1 MTLELTQQKLLE
13 IGLFEGLPAAT
24 LNSLAEH
31 CRWLS
36 LASGDILF
44 NQGDD
49 SGTLYFINRGQV
61 ELVRDYKDG
70 EKVVIATLGRD
81 EVIGELSMI
90 GSEPRTAS
98 VIATEDTELVA
109 LDRDVFFQY
118 LEQNPTIA
126 TEVLIQ
132 LSRRLRKM
140 TLQIR
145 ELAVTNA
152 PSRIASLILFLA
164 EENGRFRTGLI
175 TANFRHHRM
184 ARAAGVD
191 VEYLRSIVN
200 EWAHEGFIGLDGR
213 RLLLHDE
220 DELIEIAGWS
230 QT

>member
-1 MTLELTQQKLLE
+1 MTLELTYQKLLE
-13 IGLFEGLPAAT
+13 IALFEGLSPDT

-31 CRWLS
+31 CRWMS
-36 LASGDILF
+36 LVPGETLF

-49 SGTLYFINRGQV
+49 SATLYFINRGQV
-61 ELVRDYKDG
+61 ELVRDYADG

-98 VIATEDTELVA
+98 VIATQETELVA
-109 LDRDVFFQY
+109 LDRDVFFKY

-126 TEVLIQ
+126 TDVLIQ
-132 LSRRLRKM
+132 LSRRLREM

-152 PSRIASLILFLA
+152 PARIASLVLFLA
-164 EENGRFRTGLI
+164 EENGRIRTGLI
-175 TANFRHHRM
+175 TANFRYHRM

-191 VEYLRSIVN
+191 IEYLRSVLD
-200 EWAHEGFIGLDGR
+200 EWAHEGYIGLDGR

-220 DELIEIAGWS
+220 DELIEIAGWA
-230 QT
+230 

>member
-13 IGLFEGLPAAT
+13 IGLFEGLPATT

-36 LASGDILF
+36 LSSDEVLF
-44 NQGDD
+44 RQGDD
-49 SGTLYFINRGQV
+49 SGTLYFINCGQV
-61 ELVRDYKDG
+61 ELVRDYEDG
-70 EKVVIATLGRD
+70 EKVVLATFGRN

-98 VIATEDTELVA
+98 VVATEDTELVA

-126 TEVLIQ
+126 TDVLIQ
-132 LSRRLRKM
+132 LSRRLREM

-152 PSRIASLILFLA
+152 PARIASLILFLA
-164 EENGRFRTGLI
+164 EENGRIRTGLI
-175 TANFRHHRM
+175 TANFRYHRM
-184 ARAAGVD
+184 ARAVGVE
-191 VEYLRSIVN
+191 VSYLRSVLD
-200 EWAHEGFIGLDGR
+200 EWAYEGFIGLDGR

-220 DELIEIAGWS
+220 DELIEIAGWA
-230 QT
+230 